1 MNDCITPW
9 LSQYD
14 SFVPHEI
21 QRFEKPISTFLDES
35 AEKFPNHTA
44 IIFPHCRMNYATLRK
59 KAEQFAGALKEAGIQ
74 PGERVAMM
82 LPNLPQTII
91 AFWGIIKAGCV
102 VVMLNPLYREKEIL
116 HNLGDAGARDIIL
129 LDTLWERVAPFHRQL
144 GLRNCIVTATEDVST
159 FPHNI
164 LNIFEKKQ
172 QDSSGISSENTQ
184 IYAWKEFCR
193 LGQPFSATFD
203 SPADKPVLLQY
214 TGGTTGQPKG
224 VVLTHSSLGTNAL
237 QVASFLNM
245 QAKDKHSVL
254 GILPFFHVYGLC
266 VALVMPAAIAATIIP
281 VSSFVPHELL
291 EVIAQHKP
299 TFFPGAPAMYISLL
313 QQKSLPNYDLRSIR
327 ICLSGSAPL
336 PREIFKKFQEI
347 TGASILE
354 AYGLTEASPVT
365 HINPYGRQRVRENS
379 IGIPLSS
386 TQAQIVDMDNG
397 ALPLPPGK
405 LGELVIRGP
414 QVMPCYWNRPDETAN
429 AIRNGW
435 LYTGDLATMDEDGY
449 FYIVDRKKDMAIIG
463 GYNVYPREVDEVL
476 LEHPKILEAV
486 CVGLA
491 DDIRGEVL
499 KAYIVLHPGEHM
511 NKSEV
516 VAFCRTKLASYKV
529 PRQVEFRDALPRT
542 IVGKILRRTLRDE
555 EASKRKDKQADL

>member
-1 MNDCITPW
+1 MNDNFSSPW
-9 LSQYD
+9 LSHYD

-21 QRFEKPISTFLDES
+21 ATSEKQLSAFLDES
-35 AEKFPNHTA
+35 AEKYPNNIA
-44 IIFPHCRMNYATLRK
+44 IVFPHCRMNYATLRK
-59 KAEQFAGALKEAGIQ
+59 KAEQFAGALKEAGIK

-91 AFWGIIKAGCV
+91 AFWGIIKAGAV

-116 HNLGDAGARDIIL
+116 HNLGDAGARDIIV
-129 LDTLWERVAPFHRQL
+129 LDSLWERVEPYQRQL
-144 GLRNCIVTATEDVST
+144 DLRNCIITSIDDTAT
-159 FPHNI
+159 FPHNV
-164 LNIFEKKQ
+164 LQAFSKKSREKAPTSYGSTSIFTWP
-172 QDSSGISSENTQ
+172 D
-184 IYAWKEFCR
+184 FCQ
-193 LGQPFSATFD
+193 LGTPYSASIDT
-203 SPADKPVLLQY
+203 PANKPVLLQY

-224 VVLTHSSLGTNAL
+224 VILTHASLGTNAL
-237 QVASFLNM
+237 QTACFLNM
-245 QAKDKHSVL
+245 QSKDKHVVL

-266 VALVMPAAIAATIIP
+266 AALVMPVVIAATVIP
-281 VSSFVPHELL
+281 VQSFVPHELL
-291 EVIAQHKP
+291 EIIAQHKP

-313 QQKSLPNYDLRSIR
+313 QQKTLPQYDLRSIR

-336 PREIFKKFQEI
+336 PREIFKRFQEV

-354 AYGLTEASPVT
+354 AYGLTEASPIT
-365 HINPYGRQRVRENS
+365 HINPYGRQKIRENS

-386 TQAQIVDMDNG
+386 TLAQIVDMDNG

-405 LGELVIRGP
+405 LGELIIKGP
-414 QVMPCYWNRPDETAN
+414 QVMPCYWNKPDETAN

-435 LYTGDLATMDEDGY
+435 LYTGDLATMDEDGF

-486 CVGLA
+486 SVGLA
-491 DDIRGEVL
+491 DPIRGEIL
-499 KAYIVLHPGEHM
+499 KAYIVLRPGEQM

-516 VAFCRTKLASYKV
+516 VAFCRSKLASYKV

-555 EASKRKDKQADL
+555 EEKKRKTE

>member
-1 MNDCITPW
+1 MNDTSPSPW
-9 LSQYD
+9 LSHYD

-21 QRFEKPISTFLDES
+21 ATSEKQLSAFLDES
-35 AEKFPNHTA
+35 AEKFPNNTA
-44 IIFPHCRMNYATLRK
+44 ILFPHCKLSYATLRK
-59 KAEQFAGALKEAGIQ
+59 KAEQFAGALKEAGVK

-91 AFWGIIKAGCV
+91 AFWGIIKAGAI

-116 HNLGDAGARDIIL
+116 HNMGDAGAKDIIV
-129 LDTLWERVAPFHRQL
+129 LDTLWERIEPYQRQL
-144 GLRNCIVTATEDVST
+144 NLRNCIITSIDDTAT
-159 FPHNI
+159 FPHNV
-164 LNIFEKKQ
+164 LQAFSKKNKEKAPTSYSSTSIFTWS
-172 QDSSGISSENTQ
+172 D
-184 IYAWKEFCR
+184 FCQM
-193 LGQPFSATFD
+193 GTPYSVPIDA
-203 SPADKPVLLQY
+203 PANKPVLLQY

-224 VVLTHSSLGTNAL
+224 VILTHASLGTNAL
-237 QVASFLNM
+237 QTACFLNM
-245 QAKDKHSVL
+245 QAKDKHIVL

-266 VALVMPAAIAATIIP
+266 VALVMPVVIAATVIP
-281 VSSFVPHELL
+281 VQSFVPHELL
-291 EVIAQHKP
+291 EIIAQHKP

-313 QQKSLPNYDLRSIR
+313 QQKTLPQYDLRSIR

-336 PREIFKKFQEI
+336 PREIFKRFQEV
-347 TGASILE
+347 TGSTILE
-354 AYGLTEASPVT
+354 AYGLTEASPIT
-365 HINPYGRQRVRENS
+365 HLNPCGRQKVRENS
-379 IGIPLSS
+379 IGIPVSS

-405 LGELVIRGP
+405 LGELIIRGP
-414 QVMPCYWNRPDETAN
+414 QVMPSYWNKPDETAN

-435 LYTGDLATMDEDGY
+435 LYTGDLATMDEDGF

-486 CVGLA
+486 SVGLA
-491 DDIRGEVL
+491 DPIRGEVL
-499 KAYIVLHPGEHM
+499 KAYIVLRPGEQM

-516 VAFCRTKLASYKV
+516 VAFCRSKLASYKV

-555 EASKRKDKQADL
+555 EEKKRKAE

>member
-1 MNDCITPW
+1 MNDTVSTPW
-9 LSQYD
+9 LSHYD

-21 QRFEKPISTFLDES
+21 ATSEKQLSAFLDES
-35 AEKFPNHTA
+35 AEKYPNNTA
-44 IIFPHCRMNYATLRK
+44 IIFPHCRLSYGTLRK
-59 KAEQFAGALKEAGIQ
+59 KAEQFAGALKEAGVK

-91 AFWGIIKAGCV
+91 AFWGIIKAGAI

-116 HNLGDAGARDIIL
+116 HNMGDAGARDIIV
-129 LDTLWERVAPFHRQL
+129 LDTLWERVEPYQRQL
-144 GLRNCIVTATEDVST
+144 NLRNCIITSVDDTAT
-159 FPHNI
+159 FPHNV
-164 LNIFEKKQ
+164 LQAFSKKNKEKTPPSYGSTSIFYWS
-172 QDSSGISSENTQ
+172 D
-184 IYAWKEFCR
+184 FCQ
-193 LGQPFSATFD
+193 LGSPFSVSIEA
-203 SPADKPVLLQY
+203 PANKPVLLQY

-224 VVLTHSSLGTNAL
+224 VILTHASLGTNAL
-237 QVASFLNM
+237 QTACFLNM
-245 QAKDKHSVL
+245 QPKDKHVVL

-266 VALVMPAAIAATIIP
+266 AALVMPVVIAATVIP
-281 VSSFVPHELL
+281 VQSFVPHELL
-291 EVIAQHKP
+291 EIIAQHKP

-313 QQKSLPNYDLRSIR
+313 QQKTLPQYDLRSIR

-336 PREIFKKFQEI
+336 PREIFKRFQEV

-354 AYGLTEASPVT
+354 AYGLTEASPIT
-365 HINPYGRQRVRENS
+365 HINPCGRQKIRENS

-405 LGELVIRGP
+405 LGELIIRGP
-414 QVMPCYWNRPDETAN
+414 QVMPSYWNKPDETAN

-435 LYTGDLATMDEDGY
+435 LYTGDLATMDEDGF

-486 CVGLA
+486 SVGLA
-491 DDIRGEVL
+491 DPIRGEVL
-499 KAYIVLHPGEHM
+499 KAYIVLRPGEQM

-516 VAFCRTKLASYKV
+516 VAFCRSKLASYKV

-555 EASKRKDKQADL
+555 EEKKRKAE

>member
-1 MNDCITPW
+1 MNDSVSRPW
-9 LSQYD
+9 LSHYD

-21 QRFEKPISTFLDES
+21 PKWENTLSDFLDES
-35 AEKFPNHTA
+35 ATNFPNHTA
-44 IIFPHCRMNYATLRK
+44 IVFPHCRITYAALRK
-59 KAEQFAGALKEAGIQ
+59 KAEQFAGSLREAGIL

-116 HNLGDAGARDIIL
+116 HNLGDAGARDIIV
-129 LDTLWERVAPFHRQL
+129 LDTLWERIEPYQRQL
-144 GLRNCIVTATEDVST
+144 GLRNCIITSVDDTAT
-159 FPHNI
+159 FPHNV
-164 LNIFEKKQ
+164 LQAFSKKNKKI
-172 QDSSGISSENTQ
+172 QDAVSSGQTRLFD
-184 IYAWKEFCR
+184 WTEFCH
-193 LGQPFSATFD
+193 LGTPFSA
-203 SPADKPVLLQY
+203 SIENPADKPVLLQY

-224 VVLTHSSLGTNAL
+224 VILTHSSLGTNAL
-237 QVASFLNM
+237 QTACFLNM
-245 QAKDKHSVL
+245 QAKDKHCVL

-266 VALVMPAAIAATIIP
+266 AALVMPAAIAATIIP
-281 VSSFVPHELL
+281 VQSFVPHELL

-313 QQKSLPNYDLRSIR
+313 QQKNLAKYDLRSIR

-336 PREIFKKFQEI
+336 PREIFKRFQEI

-354 AYGLTEASPVT
+354 AYGLTEASPIT
-365 HINPYGRQRVRENS
+365 HINPFGRQKIRENS
-379 IGIPLSS
+379 IGIPLSN
-386 TQAQIVDMDNG
+386 TEARIVDMDNG
-397 ALPLPPGK
+397 VLPLPPGK
-405 LGELVIRGP
+405 LGELIIRGP

-435 LYTGDLATMDEDGY
+435 LYTGDIATMDEDGF

-486 CVGLA
+486 SVGLA
-491 DDIRGEVL
+491 DEIRGEIL
-499 KAYIVLHPGEHM
+499 KAYIVLHPGEQM
-511 NKSEV
+511 NKSDV

-529 PRQVEFRDALPRT
+529 PRQIEFRDALPRT

-555 EASKRKDKQADL
+555 EEKKRKER